1 MNDALRGI
9 LFSIAATLIFSV
21 SDAIGKHIAM
31 AYGPLMVSF
40 ARFVFSFATILLI
53 FPLRLGEAVRTKRP
67 GLQVARSLAVIG
79 ANTLFF
85 FGLRYNPLADMVAI
99 GAATPFITT
108 VLAIVLLGEKVG
120 VRRWTAMGV
129 GFVGLLIIVRPGFE
143 VRDWTYFMPIVSG
156 TFWSVYVILT
166 RKLGGIDSPLTLLFY
181 APLAGS
187 LVVGAATPLYWEA
200 PQGFDWAL
208 LIVIGTCATVG
219 HLVLI
224 KAYRLAAASVIAPY
238 AYINIVFATIIGY
251 VVFGDFPD
259 QWTLVGTGIVVCSGI
274 YVFYREARVARSRRT
289 GGQGTA

>member
-1 MNDALRGI
+1 VNDALRGI
-9 LFSIAATLIFSV
+9 LLSIAATLIFSV

-31 AYGPLMVSF
+31 TYGPLMVSF

-53 FPLRLGEAVRTKRP
+53 FPLRLGEAVRTRRP

-85 FGLRYNPLADMVAI
+85 IGLRYNPLADMVAI

-108 VLAIVLLGEKVG
+108 ILAIVLLGEKVG
-120 VRRWTAMGV
+120 VRRWTAMGI
-129 GFVGLLIIVRPGFE
+129 GFVGLLIIVRPGLE
-143 VRDWTYFMPIVSG
+143 VRDWTYFMPIASG

-166 RKLGGIDSPLTLLFY
+166 RKAGGVDPPLTQLFY

-187 LVVGAATPLYWEA
+187 VAMSAAAPFYWEM
-200 PQGFDWAL
+200 PQGHDWAL
-208 LIVIGTCATVG
+208 LVVIGTCATIG

-238 AYINIVFATIIGY
+238 AYVNIVFATIIGY
-251 VVFGDFPD
+251 LVYGDFPD
-259 QWTLVGTGIVVCSGI
+259 HWTLVGTAVVVGSGI
-274 YVFYREARVARSRRT
+274 YVFYREAQLARAAR
-289 GGQGTA
+289 GGS